1 MEEEDKHKKE
11 YKDLADMLAAGQ
23 ILTRFQRIHNIIR
36 PDFQVLLRL
45 TEDQRADEVNFDTLY
60 RACLTRFFTLIEAD
74 IYGLNELDT
83 YDGYDDKRDRFIEK
97 FKETFKQICKTWNKE
112 ELQKKYFD
120 SKLQGL
126 IELKKKRDEL
136 VHPKKIE
143 DIHKGTDKDFQDLKT
158 VFEDYDKFINDL
170 MNGFWLSTKIDSSA
184 FFGNR

>member
-1 MEEEDKHKKE
+1 
-11 YKDLADMLAAGQ
+11 MLAAGQ
-23 ILTRFQRIHNIIR
+23 ILTSFQRIHNVIR
-36 PDFQVLLRL
+36 PDFHVLLRL
-45 TEDQRADEVNFDTLY
+45 TEEQKTDEVNFDALY

-83 YDGYDDKRDRFIEK
+83 YDGYDDKKDRFIEK

-112 ELQKKYFD
+112 ELQRKYFD

-126 IELKKKRDEL
+126 INLKKKRDEL

-143 DIHKGTDKDFQDLKT
+143 DIHKASDKDFQELKT

-170 MNGFWLSTKIDSSA
+170 MNGFWLSTKIDSKT
-184 FFGNR
+184 FFGQR